1 MKIAIYGDSFGAC
14 PIGVKNY
21 NDYPHVQSSWWELLS
36 EKYNITNFC
45 EWSAS
50 FLFSAEQFTRT
61 HDKFDKVIFLVTHPR
76 RITIKDNN
84 KNRHFVNYEYST
96 FWKEDAAKQG
106 WSDVLNAALYYY
118 KYIEDKDYSNF
129 QHISYLNYIQNL
141 RNDVLYIPS
150 FKDSFD
156 NNFCLCD
163 VFDKE
168 QKYWKINYDVGK
180 LDVRKGHFTNP
191 NHKIMYNILDNYLKY
206 NKFDIDLS
214 MFVYPDLPKRK
225 YII

>member
-21 NDYPHVQSSWWELLS
+21 NDYPYVQSSWWELLS
-36 EKYNITNFC
+36 EKYEVTNFC

-106 WSDVLNAALYYY
+106 WNEVLNAVLYYY
-118 KYIEDKDYSNF
+118 KYIENNNYSNF
-129 QHISYLNYIQNL
+129 QHIAYLDYIKNL
-141 RNDVLYIPS
+141 RKDVLYIPC

-156 NNFCLCD
+156 NDFCLCD

-168 QKYWKINYDVGK
+168 QKYWKIDYDVGK

-191 NHKIMYNILDNYLKY
+191 NHKIMYNILDNYIKY

-214 MFVYPDLPKRK
+214 MFVNPDLPKRK